1 MSVEPRTAVTLAIIG
16 SLAAFLGC
24 GPATTTALR
33 PTTQPAPSPSC
44 PSSLSPTSTP
54 RQTSMSASPPATA
67 RTATA
72 PPTSRPTR
80 TATTR
85 PPVVRPPVVRP
96 SASQPPTRTA
106 TPVSTYFPPGPLAP
120 VVKRIS
126 TTRRI
131 VFVTIDDGWTRDPAL
146 PSDLAKA
153 GVPTSLFLV
162 GNAAKLDYSYFRQL
176 QRLGA
181 TIEDHTLT
189 HPDCTRLS
197 YAEQRQQICTAAD
210 TYHRVFGRRP
220 TLLRPPYGDFNS
232 VTQRAAQVCGM
243 HALVNWDVSV
253 NSGRLSFASGHQ
265 LRPGDIILMHFT
277 PNIRRDFAAA
287 LAAARQQGFTVR
299 RLEDYL

>member
-1 MSVEPRTAVTLAIIG
+1 MSVEPRPVLALAIIG
-16 SLAAFLGC
+16 ALATLLGC
-24 GPATTTALR
+24 GAGATTGLR

-44 PSSLSPTSTP
+44 PSSPSPTSTP
-54 RQTSMSASPPATA
+54 RQTSTSASPPASAGTA
-67 RTATA
+67 SAT
-72 PPTSRPTR
+72 PTSRPTR
-80 TATTR
+80 TASS
-85 PPVVRPPVVRP
+85 RPPVVRP
-96 SASQPPTRTA
+96 SVSQPPTKTA
-106 TPVSTYFPPGPLAP
+106 TPVSTYYPAGPLAP

-131 VFVTIDDGWTRDPAL
+131 VFVTIDDGWTRDPAF
-146 PSDLAKA
+146 PSDVAKA

-189 HPDCTRLS
+189 HPDCSRLA
-197 YAEQRQQICTAAD
+197 YAEQRRQICTAAD
-210 TYHRVFGRRP
+210 TYRRVFGRRP
-220 TLLRPPYGDFNS
+220 TLLRPPYGDFNT